1 MGEGWGEG
9 ENLCLVTGEGAS
21 KASPHSRHSP
31 TLLSFPRKSQMRLRR
46 AGIQQ
51 TLLLVAL
58 AWLCLACIPTERNV
72 DARIDRAVA
81 TAVASSASAAP
92 DLNRLY
98 RETRASVFYIDPTD
112 GQHGTGW
119 LLEPGRIVTV
129 AHVVSGREQ
138 VIVRQATA
146 PTFVATVAGLD
157 ERRDLAILR
166 YDTGN
171 AELELDAKPLPLGD
185 AGINDIAKTLLA
197 LGYSSSGV
205 KREGTVGSPKANA
218 GILSQ
223 ITNFGPD
230 SYGRNL
236 EMDAAIDPGDSGGPV
251 LNANGEVIGMIRA
264 AARRSQSGETVV
276 GTFYAVHADE
286 IRAALEEMRLR

>member
-1 MGEGWGEG
+1 MLAIPAYRVWFLAAVG
-9 ENLCLVTGEGAS
+9 LVLTA
-21 KASPHSRHSP
+21 
-31 TLLSFPRKSQMRLRR
+31 
-46 AGIQQ
+46 AGCVNGDE
-51 TLLLVAL
+51 T
-58 AWLCLACIPTERNV
+58 
-72 DARIDRAVA
+72 DARIERAVA
-81 TAVASSASAAP
+81 TAVARSESAAP

-119 LLEPGRIVTV
+119 LLEPGLIITV
-129 AHVVSGREQ
+129 AHVASGREQ
-138 VIVRQATA
+138 VIVRQASA
-146 PTFVATVAGLD
+146 PTFIATVVGMD
-157 ERRDLAILR
+157 ERRDIALLR
-166 YDTGN
+166 YDVDG
-171 AELELDAKPLPLGD
+171 AELEPKARPLPLGD
-185 AGINDIAKTLLA
+185 AGSNDIASTLLA

-223 ITNFGPD
+223 ITNFGPE

-251 LNANGEVIGMIRA
+251 LNSAGEVIGMVRA
-264 AARRSQSGETVV
+264 AARRSEAGQTVV

-286 IRAALEEMRLR
+286 IRAALEEIRNRESQGPQR

>member
-1 MGEGWGEG
+1 MS
-9 ENLCLVTGEGAS
+9 ARFS
-21 KASPHSRHSP
+21 
-31 TLLSFPRKSQMRLRR
+31 
-46 AGIQQ
+46 
-51 TLLLVAL
+51 LLVAAL
-58 AWLCLACIPTERNV
+58 ILLWTAAAACIPTDADV
-72 DARIDRAVA
+72 DARINHAVA
-81 TAVASSASAAP
+81 TAVASSAAP

-119 LLEPGRIVTV
+119 LLEPGVILTA
-129 AHVVSGREQ
+129 AHVVSEREQ

-146 PTFVATVAGLD
+146 PTFVAAVAGLD

-166 YDTGN
+166 YDTDK
-171 AELELDAKPLPLGD
+171 AQLEPDAKPLPLGD
-185 AGINDIAKTLLA
+185 AGSDDIAKTLLA

-223 ITNFGPD
+223 ITNFGSD

-286 IRAALEEMRLR
+286 IRAALTEIRNPESPDPQQ

>member
-1 MGEGWGEG
+1 VPAKP
-9 ENLCLVTGEGAS
+9 LL
-21 KASPHSRHSP
+21 PHVIP
-31 TLLSFPRKSQMRLRR
+31 AF

-51 TLLLVAL
+51 ALLLVAL
-58 AWLCLACIPTERNV
+58 AWLCLACIPSEGDIGEHIRQ
-72 DARIDRAVA
+72 AVA
-81 TAVASSASAAP
+81 TDVASSAAP

-119 LLEPGRIVTV
+119 LLEPGLILTA
-129 AHVVSGREQ
+129 AHVVSGQQQ

-146 PTFVATVAGLD
+146 PTFVAAVEGLD
-157 ERRDLAILR
+157 ERRDVALLR
-166 YDTGN
+166 YDTEN
-171 AELELDAKPLPLGD
+171 AELEPDAKPLPLGD
-185 AGINDIAKTLLA
+185 AGSDDIARTLLA

-223 ITNFGPD
+223 VTNFGPD

-251 LNANGEVIGMIRA
+251 LNASSEVIGMIRA
-264 AARRSQSGETVV
+264 AARRTEQGGAVV

-286 IRAALEEMRLR
+286 IRAALAEIRGR

>member
-1 MGEGWGEG
+1 MLRIPASWVWLMAAVGLSLAAAG
-9 ENLCLVTGEGAS
+9 CVTSDAE
-21 KASPHSRHSP
+21 
-31 TLLSFPRKSQMRLRR
+31 
-46 AGIQQ
+46 I
-51 TLLLVAL
+51 
-58 AWLCLACIPTERNV
+58 
-72 DARIDRAVA
+72 DARVERGVA
-81 TAVASSASAAP
+81 TAVAASTGP

-119 LLEPGRIVTV
+119 LLEPGVIITA
-129 AHVVSGREQ
+129 AHVVAGREQ

-146 PTFVATVAGLD
+146 PTFVASVVGLD
-157 ERRDLAILR
+157 ERRDVAALSYR
-166 YDTGN
+166 VDDV
-171 AELELDAKPLPLGD
+171 ELEDGARPLPLGD
-185 AGINDIAKTLLA
+185 AGIDDVARTLLA

-205 KREGTVGSPKANA
+205 KREGSVGSPKANA

-236 EMDAAIDPGDSGGPV
+236 EMDAAIDPGDSGGPA
-251 LNANGEVIGMIRA
+251 LNAEGEVIGMIRA
-264 AARRSQSGETVV
+264 AARSSESGGTVV

-286 IRAALEEMRLR
+286 IRAALGEIKSRESRGPQR

>member
-1 MGEGWGEG
+1 M
-9 ENLCLVTGEGAS
+9 L
-21 KASPHSRHSP
+21 
-31 TLLSFPRKSQMRLRR
+31 
-46 AGIQQ
+46 
-51 TLLLVAL
+51 
-58 AWLCLACIPTERNV
+58 CIPASWVWLMAAVGFILAAAGCVTSDAEI
-72 DARIDRAVA
+72 DARVERALA
-81 TAVASSASAAP
+81 TAVASSAAP
-92 DLNRLY
+92 DLNRMY

-119 LLEPGRIVTV
+119 LLEPGIIVTV
-129 AHVVSGREQ
+129 AHVLSGREQ

-146 PTFVATVAGLD
+146 PTFVVTVVGLD
-157 ERRDLAILR
+157 ERRDVALLSYDVDAVGLEPDASPLR
-166 YDTGN
+166 
-171 AELELDAKPLPLGD
+171 LGD
-185 AGINDIAKTLLA
+185 AGSDDIATTLLA

-223 ITNFGPD
+223 ITNFGPE

-251 LNANGEVIGMIRA
+251 LNVKGEVIGMIRA
-264 AARRSQSGETVV
+264 AARRTDQGQAVV

-286 IRAALEEMRLR
+286 IRAALGEIRNREN

>member
-1 MGEGWGEG
+1 MLAIPAYGVAFLAVVG
-9 ENLCLVTGEGAS
+9 LVLA
-21 KASPHSRHSP
+21 A
-31 TLLSFPRKSQMRLRR
+31 
-46 AGIQQ
+46 AGC
-51 TLLLVAL
+51 VS
-58 AWLCLACIPTERNV
+58 N
-72 DARIDRAVA
+72 DADIDDRIDRAVA
-81 TAVASSASAAP
+81 TAVASSSAP

-98 RETRASVFYIDPTD
+98 LETRASVFYIDPTD

-119 LLEPGRIVTV
+119 LLEPGAILTV

-138 VIVRQATA
+138 VIVRQASA
-146 PTFVATVAGLD
+146 PTFIATVEGVD
-157 ERRDLAILR
+157 ERRDIALLR
-166 YDTGN
+166 YDVGGSALEPN
-171 AELELDAKPLPLGD
+171 AQPLPLGD
-185 AGINDIAKTLLA
+185 AGIDHVATTLLA

-223 ITNFGPD
+223 ITNFGPE

-251 LNANGEVIGMIRA
+251 LNGQGEVIGMIRA
-264 AARRSQSGETVV
+264 AARRSESGATVV

-286 IRAALEEMRLR
+286 IRAALGEIRNRESQGPRR

>member
-1 MGEGWGEG
+1 MR
-9 ENLCLVTGEGAS
+9 VQTS
-21 KASPHSRHSP
+21 VSSRERLAAKPRP
-31 TLLSFPRKSQMRLRR
+31 TPVIPATLPSFPRKSQMRLRR

-58 AWLCLACIPTERNV
+58 AWLCLACATTERDL
-72 DARIDRAVA
+72 DAHIDRAVA
-81 TAVASSASAAP
+81 TAVASSAAP

-119 LLEPGRIVTV
+119 LLEPGLIITV
-129 AHVVSGREQ
+129 AHAVSGREQ

-146 PTFVATVAGLD
+146 PTFIATVAELD
-157 ERRDLAILR
+157 ERRDVALLR
-166 YDTGN
+166 YDTEN
-171 AELELDAKPLPLGD
+171 AELEPDAKPLPLGD
-185 AGINDIAKTLLA
+185 ASSDDIAKTLLA

-251 LNANGEVIGMIRA
+251 LNANGEVIGMTRA
-264 AARRSQSGETVV
+264 AARRTEQGSAVV

-286 IRAALEEMRLR
+286 IRAALAEIRNHESPGPQQ